1 MEIQCKL
8 CGRGGNTKCM
18 DVSAGPT
25 CKILVRLMS
34 LIFKL
39 QLPVKARYY
48 RYCRYQTNLSNIDQY
63 WQIQIKGIS
72 KKGQYKIIL
81 DLKIFLA

>member
-1 MEIQCKL
+1 M
-8 CGRGGNTKCM
+8 GGGGNTKCV
-18 DVSAGPT
+18 DVSAGSI
-25 CKILVRLMS
+25 CEILVRLMS
-34 LIFKL
+34 LILKL

-48 RYCRYQTNLSNIDQY
+48 RYCRYHTNLSNIDQY
-63 WQIQIKGIS
+63 RQIQIKGIS